1 MAQVDP
7 TLLLLVRE
15 SPAILKLLSGKYKS
29 LLIRRDALLVLDLRL
44 DIVNRVRGFNFEGDR
59 LASQGLDKDL
69 HTSTKTEDEMERG
82 LLLDIAARNVG
93 TTMRWIQWHGLLVR
107 KSAPVLEL
115 LAGEDQSLLV
125 WRDTLLVMNLR
136 FHVVNSV

>member
-44 DIVNRVRGFNFEGDR
+44 DIVNRIRGLHLEGDG
-59 LASQGLDKDL
+59 LAGQGLDEAVGWL
-69 HTSTKTEDEMERG
+69 GSVTSHAEGLVLNGAKRG
-82 LLLDIAARNVG
+82 DGR
-93 TTMRWIQWHGLLVR
+93 
-107 KSAPVLEL
+107 
-115 LAGEDQSLLV
+115 
-125 WRDTLLVMNLR
+125 
-136 FHVVNSV
+136 